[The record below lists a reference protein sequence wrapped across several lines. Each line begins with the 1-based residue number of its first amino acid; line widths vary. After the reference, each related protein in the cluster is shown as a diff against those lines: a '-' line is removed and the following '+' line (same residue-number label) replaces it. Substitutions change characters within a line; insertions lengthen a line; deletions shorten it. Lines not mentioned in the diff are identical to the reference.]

1 MKTKSIR
8 IPKEMMT
15 AIELVEKEEKIEEAT
30 AMRKLMRIGFETYLG
45 NLYRQGK
52 VTLRETA
59 RLLGVSQIEA
69 MNLFLDGG
77 IKGNLDAS
85 DVLTSLDR
93 FIHKHK

>member
-1 MKTKSIR
+1 LYKFHYCHTAGCKT
-8 IPKEMMT
+8 
-15 AIELVEKEEKIEEAT
+15 
-30 AMRKLMRIGFETYLG
+30 YNG

-59 RLLGVSQIEA
+59 RLFGVSHIEA
-69 MNLFLDGG
+69 MNLLLEGG

-93 FIHKHK
+93 FIQKHK